1 MLLSGTVNGERQSF
15 LFPAQHFS
23 EDSREASAALAALPR
38 LWATRKVGYLLN
50 QVRLN
55 GPEQETIDQIV
66 RLSIRYGIV
75 TPYTS
80 YLVTEPLP
88 LGAAEQSRIAED
100 ALRQMQAMP
109 TQAVS
114 GQAAVEK
121 AAGQS
126 SLANAEAPAPSAE
139 EAGGKVKVVGAHS
152 FVLKDGTWID
162 TAYDPSKGKTVKV
175 AFLSDDFFALTKA
188 NPELAGAFALGPS
201 VIAMA
206 DGTAYEVVAEGSQVP
221 PVKQPPGQMAAADD
235 GCAQSEPDAGV
246 RALPTRAQ
254 PRTGRTHYARA
265 GSCRWGCCWQGGQFL
280 GQLIAQAPIQCGEAA
295 GDLIVLDRDL
305 DGFLAADQHAQ
316 RFGAGDGGVEQVAL
330 QHQVVLGNQGQ
341 HHGREFRA
349 LRLVH
354 RDRVS
359 QGKLVGFAPVIIH
372 RVTFEID
379 GQGMLERVEAG
390 NKSDVAI
397 EDVLVV
403 VIDHLHY
410 PVAGAE
416 GLPVQRFLRLVGS
429 RRVERRLQALV
440 EGAHPGW
447 AAVHGRQHLDV
458 LAPAQTERAGMRSQT
473 SCCTQS
479 PASSAVSAGK
489 RKKSELSLAKSGA

>member
-1 MLLSGTVNGERQSF
+1 MVESQQILDNLARSAPENLRLFAFGVGYDVDTYLLDSLAQAHHGASTYVQPGERIDEVLSGFYAKISTPVLTDLKLDFGGMQTYDLYPSPLPDLFNGSQIVAVGRYRDGGASDVLLSGTVNGERQSF
-15 LFPAQHFS
+15 LFPEQHFS

-38 LWATRKVGYLLN
+38 LWATRKIGYLLN

-188 NPELAGAFALGPS
+188 DPELAGAFALGPS

-221 PVKQPPGQMAAADD
+221 PVKRRR
-235 GCAQSEPDAGV
+235 QSSRRRRLRRIRTRRRG

-265 GSCRWGCCWQGGQFL
+265 GSCRWGCCWRDGQFL
-280 GQLIAQAPIQCGEAA
+280 GT
-295 GDLIVLDRDL
+295 V
-305 DGFLAADQHAQ
+305 
-316 RFGAGDGGVEQVAL
+316 
-330 QHQVVLGNQGQ
+330 N
-341 HHGREFRA
+341 RA
-349 LRLVH
+349 
-354 RDRVS
+354 S
-359 QGKLVGFAPVIIH
+359 ASP
-372 RVTFEID
+372 
-379 GQGMLERVEAG
+379 
-390 NKSDVAI
+390 
-397 EDVLVV
+397 
-403 VIDHLHY
+403 
-410 PVAGAE
+410 
-416 GLPVQRFLRLVGS
+416 
-429 RRVERRLQALV
+429 
-440 EGAHPGW
+440 
-447 AAVHGRQHLDV
+447 
-458 LAPAQTERAGMRSQT
+458 MR
-473 SCCTQS
+473 
-479 PASSAVSAGK
+479 
-489 RKKSELSLAKSGA
+489 